1 MVLMRLALV
10 VRYGDLSD
18 RVERCS
24 ADLRST
30 LKWDDHEM
38 SAPDRECRLGALVDA
53 CKDLTILQAQQQGFA
68 RVLFE
73 AVPAR
78 KSVMGDCGSW

>member
-38 SAPDRECRLGALVDA
+38 SAGIANVASGPSLMHA
-53 CKDLTILQAQQQGFA
+53 KT
-68 RVLFE
+68 
-73 AVPAR
+73 
-78 KSVMGDCGSW
+78 

>member
-18 RVERCS
+18 QVDRCS

-30 LKWDDHEM
+30 LKWDEHEM
-38 SAPDRECRLGALVDA
+38 SAGIGDVGLEPSLMHAKTLRFCRHSNRGLHGYCLRQHQPES
-53 CKDLTILQAQQQGFA
+53 L
-68 RVLFE
+68 
-73 AVPAR
+73 
-78 KSVMGDCGSW
+78 